1 MSTVEEPFPAELSLA
16 GGPSLRTRL
25 LWALA
30 LAVIAGG
37 VAFVTYATWFSG
49 GGEAQRD
56 LEPYTVARKTLR
68 STVAASGVAAAQEIS
83 EVSFDHPGR
92 VKTVEVSLGQK
103 VKAGDVLATL
113 DEPDVENAVAAAQ
126 SNLRTA
132 ELKLLQLVNG
142 ASRAEIAAAE
152 QAVASAQAA
161 YDRALNDLRTLE
173 AGPTDAEI
181 ASAEQ
186 AVRTAEAN
194 LADAQA
200 RLASLEAQPGDA
212 AVASAQAAVTAAQ
225 NALDQAKAAA
235 EDADANVAAAA
246 GEFQDARADYCANP
260 DALLSICVASYSPP
274 LTDADLAALE
284 AQLDATDVLTQASFV
299 QDQSALLSA
308 NAAYEAAV
316 AARDKADDA
325 IDELEQQL
333 EAAKLKLRETQQGPD
348 RAALDAARAGVTAA
362 EQALWAAQVK
372 LNDVLDGASPEDLSL
387 ARSQIAS
394 AEASLRAAQAKLDD
408 LLDGADPDDV
418 ALAEENV
425 RSAQVALDKA
435 LIQREKS
442 VLRAPFDGEVAA
454 INVHPGELA
463 SSAQPAFTLL
473 TPDALRLDLTIG
485 EVDLPNVKVG
495 RPGGIIFDAIQG
507 RPYIFVITSI
517 GLAPQVQQGVVTYV
531 ARANLIVPEDAPKP
545 APGMNGAALIQ
556 LEQRNNVLT
565 VPARA
570 VRSRGNQ
577 QVVDVEKADGAIEE
591 RVVETGLSD
600 GQDVEIVSGLS
611 EGETVLLPRLAG
623 GGSSGGSQ
631 DIRLPGGIR

>member
-1 MSTVEEPFPAELSLA
+1 VSTAEEPFPAELTLT
-16 GGPSLRTRL
+16 GGASLRARL

-30 LAVIAGG
+30 LAVVAGG

-56 LEPYTVARKTLR
+56 LEPYTVTRKTLR
-68 STVAASGVAAAQEIS
+68 STVAASGVAAAQEVS
-83 EVSFDHPGR
+83 DVSFDHPGR
-92 VKTVEVSLGQK
+92 VKTVAVTLGQQ

-113 DEPDVENAVAAAQ
+113 DEPDAENAVAAAQ

-142 ASRAEIAAAE
+142 ASLAEIAAAE

-161 YDRALNDLRTLE
+161 YDKALNDLRKLE
-173 AGPTDAEI
+173 LGPTSAEI

-186 AVRTAEAN
+186 AVRAAEAN
-194 LADAQA
+194 LADAEA
-200 RLASLEAQPGDA
+200 RLAGLVAQPGDA
-212 AVASAQAAVTAAQ
+212 AVASARAAVTAAQ
-225 NALDQAKAAA
+225 NALDQANAAA
-235 EDADANVAAAA
+235 DDADASVASAA
-246 GEFQDARADYCANP
+246 GEFQDARAEYCANAE
-260 DALLSICVASYSPP
+260 ALASICVAVYTPP
-274 LTDADLAALE
+274 LSDADLAALE

-308 NAAYEAAV
+308 NAAYRAAV
-316 AARDKADDA
+316 AARDKAHDT

-333 EAAKLKLRETQQGPD
+333 EAAELKLRETLEGPD
-348 RAALDAARAGVTAA
+348 AATLDAAGAAVTAA
-362 EQALWAAQVK
+362 EQALRAAQAK
-372 LNDVLDGASPEDLSL
+372 LDDLLDGADPDDVAL
-387 ARSQIAS
+387 ARSQVAS

-418 ALAEENV
+418 ALAQENV
-425 RSAQVALDKA
+425 RSARVALDKA
-435 LIQREKS
+435 LIQREKGI
-442 VLRAPFDGEVAA
+442 LRAPFDGTVAA

-495 RPGGIIFDAIQG
+495 QPGGIIFDAIQG
-507 RPYIFVITSI
+507 RPYFFVITSI
-517 GLAPQVQQGVVTYV
+517 GLAPQVQQGVVTYI
-531 ARANLIVPEDAPKP
+531 ARANLILPGDAPKP

-556 LEQRNNVLT
+556 LEQRTNVLT
-565 VPARA
+565 VPARG
-570 VRSRGNQ
+570 VRRRGDQ
-577 QVVDVEKADGAIEE
+577 KVVDVQNADGTVEE

-600 GQDVEIVSGLS
+600 GQDIEIVSGLS

-623 GGSSGGSQ
+623 GSTAGSSQ

>member
-1 MSTVEEPFPAELSLA
+1 MSTAEEPFPAELSLSA
-16 GGPSLRTRL
+16 GASLRARL
-25 LWALA
+25 LWALV
-30 LAVIAGG
+30 LAAIAAG
-37 VAFVTYATWFSG
+37 VALVTYLTWFAG

-56 LEPYTVARKTLR
+56 LEPYTVSRKTLR

-92 VKTVEVSLGQK
+92 VKTVNVALGQQ
-103 VKAGDVLATL
+103 VKAGEVLATL
-113 DEPDVENAVAAAQ
+113 DEPDAENAVAAAQ

-142 ASRAEIAAAE
+142 ASFAEVAAAE

-161 YDRALNDLRTLE
+161 YDKALNDLRTLE
-173 AGPTDAEI
+173 AGPTSADI

-194 LADAQA
+194 LADARA
-200 RLASLEAQPGDA
+200 RLASLEALPDEA
-212 AVASAQAAVTAAQ
+212 AVASAEAAVTAAR
-225 NALDQAKAAA
+225 NALDQANAAVD
-235 EDADANVAAAA
+235 DADANVASAA
-246 GEFQDARADYCANP
+246 GDFQNARVDYCANE
-260 DALLSICVASYSPP
+260 DALPSICVGTYPPP
-274 LTDADLAALE
+274 LTDADLDALE
-284 AQLDATDVLTQASFV
+284 AQLEATDIDTRAAFM
-299 QDQSALLSA
+299 QDQFALLSA
-308 NAAYEAAV
+308 NAAYRAAV
-316 AARDKADDA
+316 TARDEADDA
-325 IDELEQQL
+325 IEELEQQL
-333 EAAKLKLRETQQGPD
+333 KAAELKLRDAQAGADEAT
-348 RAALDAARAGVTAA
+348 LDAARAAVTAA

-372 LNDVLDGASPEDLSL
+372 LNDLLDGADADDIAL
-387 ARSQIAS
+387 ARSQVAS

-408 LLDGADPDDV
+408 LRDGADPEEV

-435 LIQREKS
+435 IIQREKGI
-442 VLRAPFDGEVAA
+442 LRAPFDGTVAA

-495 RPGGIIFDAIQG
+495 QPGGIIFDAIQG
-507 RPYIFVITSI
+507 RPYFFVITSI
-517 GLAPQVQQGVVTYV
+517 GLAPQVQQGVVTYI
-531 ARANLIVPEDAPKP
+531 ARANILLPNDAPKP

-556 LEQRNNVLT
+556 IEQRTNVLT
-565 VPARA
+565 VPTRG
-570 VRSRGNQ
+570 VRRRGDQ
-577 QVVDVEKADGAIEE
+577 QVVDVQRPDGTVEE

-600 GQDVEIVSGLS
+600 GQDIEILSGLS

-623 GGSSGGSQ
+623 GGTQGSSQ